1 MDDHI
6 ILVYLAPSTF
16 SDGNTDLFASDKILH
31 RRNSKQHPI
40 TSEEDQ
46 LLVFDDLQPAEG
58 FKNQKA
64 CFLFSFYKF

>member
-40 TSEEDQ
+40 TSEEDH
-46 LLVFDDLQPAEG
+46 LPEFDDSKPADSEAV
-58 FKNQKA
+58 KK
-64 CFLFSFYKF
+64 